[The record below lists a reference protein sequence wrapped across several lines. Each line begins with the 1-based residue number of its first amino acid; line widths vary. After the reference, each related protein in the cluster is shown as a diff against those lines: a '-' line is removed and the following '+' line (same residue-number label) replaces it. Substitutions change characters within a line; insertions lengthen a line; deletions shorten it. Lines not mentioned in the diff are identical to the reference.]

1 MPSQRISFTASVA
14 ILCLLVTCLI
24 LLFPK
29 DAFEASI
36 RGVEIWWKVL
46 FPALFPFF
54 VISEM
59 LLGFGIV
66 HFFGTILDP
75 MMRPLFRVPGIGG
88 FVMAMGFASGYPVGA
103 RLTSQLWEQKLVN
116 REEGERL
123 IAFTT
128 TSDPIFL
135 IGAVAVGFYHD
146 AGLAFILA
154 LSHYGAGMLVGLIM
168 RFHGAKSNVDLTQ
181 KKTQGS
187 ILTRAFQS
195 MHEARVKD
203 GRTIGM
209 LLQQAIQSSLQLIF
223 VVGGLVVFFSVVLEL
238 FTLSHIMSL
247 FYISIDSA
255 LHLAGIPAQL
265 SEAVVNGFFEV
276 TLGARSAG
284 NAGEEISMIH
294 KVAIGAFIIS
304 WSGLSVHAQ
313 VVSLLTRTN
322 LRYRPFAIARLLHGI
337 IAAALVYICWTP
349 LQRLGWD
356 IASVLPVSGP
366 VHDSIPFHSAI
377 VTIPALVFM
386 ISMAAIVMLYA
397 VYFFIRIIFGSRR
410 KA

>member
-349 LQRLGWD
+349 SQRLGWD